1 MIKCILGVLENN
13 GIIDFLKFIWTNT
26 DIHNISNVLSLINAV
41 FCLWF
46 MYQYSKTK
54 DISLF
59 FKLALYIFIPFL
71 VIDSF
76 ITIYLILIKSEKK
89 TCYEIIFHHILSILL
104 IIWALFIGIQIAPD
118 VIYNLMLFEISTIF
132 LNFRFWIKEYIKK
145 REGTANTI
153 PSVIKI
159 LDKIIDVL
167 FTVTFIYFRCY
178 ALLKNIIFNKE
189 FYNILLVD
197 GLFINKVFICVI
209 FVFILLN
216 FYWSSIIVKS
226 IFKQLQ
232 TFIQSKVPEKET
244 EQEQEQDQVLILIE
258 KIHLDIIKNRN
269 TFNQN

>member
-1 MIKCILGVLENN
+1 
-13 GIIDFLKFIWTNT
+13 
-26 DIHNISNVLSLINAV
+26 
-41 FCLWF
+41 

-54 DISLF
+54 DIALF
-59 FKLALYIFIPFL
+59 FKLALYVFIPFL
-71 VIDSF
+71 IIDSF

-89 TCYEIIFHHILSILL
+89 TCYEIMFHHILSLLL

-145 REGTANTI
+145 LEGTANTI
-153 PSVIKI
+153 IPSVIKI
-159 LDKIIDVL
+159 SDKIIDVL

-189 FYNILLVD
+189 FYNILLTD
-197 GLFINKVFICVI
+197 GLFINKLFICVI

-232 TFIQSKVPEKET
+232 IFIQSKVP
-244 EQEQEQDQVLILIE
+244 EQDQVLILIE
-258 KIHLDIIKNRN
+258 KIHLDIIKCRN
-269 TFNQN
+269 DNNCYN